1 MLVRIHALLVA
12 RCDLNAA
19 GKQLNARS
27 DLQSERNGLR
37 ICNPYVK
44 KMIFIIEFKH
54 KSILLQ

>member
-1 MLVRIHALLVA
+1 MLVRIHALPAA
-12 RCDLNAA
+12 RCDLNAV

-44 KMIFIIEFKH
+44 KNDFYNRI
-54 KSILLQ
+54 

>member
-1 MLVRIHALLVA
+1 MLVRIHALPAA
-12 RCDLNAA
+12 RCNLNAV

-44 KMIFIIEFKH
+44 KMIFITEF
-54 KSILLQ
+54 